1 VTRAYK
7 QKARAES
14 AAETRRRILDGVYAR
29 LREEPSTPPS
39 VGEIARTAGV
49 ARSTV
54 YLVFGSRAGLFDA
67 FAEEL
72 WQRSGLPNLQKAV
85 NVPDAREGVLGG
97 IRAGVDIFAA
107 DRDVFNALFAMT
119 KLDPDAVGGAVE
131 RIEGRRAQG
140 MTWGSRRLARQKQL
154 KPGVSARRAAH
165 VLWLVASFD
174 AFDLLYTG
182 RGLSAQQTGRILAD
196 TFEDAVCT

>member
-1 VTRAYK
+1 M
-7 QKARAES
+7 
-14 AAETRRRILDGVYAR
+14 
-29 LREEPSTPPS
+29 
-39 VGEIARTAGV
+39 
-49 ARSTV
+49 

-67 FAEEL
+67 FAQEL
-72 WQRSGLPNLQKAV
+72 WQRSGLPNLQDAV

-131 RIEGRRAQG
+131 RIEARRAEG
-140 MTWGSRRLARQKQL
+140 MAWGSRRLARQKQL

-182 RGLSAQQTGRILAD
+182 RGLSARETARILAD
-196 TFEDAVCT
+196 SFESAICT